1 VDYYIPNNPSTASL
15 YFGEGLYATK
25 VFFASDGTARVG
37 VKKESKV
44 TGTDWCVFD
53 NFKLEYYG
61 NSAESFQAMV
71 KGNAPD
77 FTGGMI
83 TTSLIEDYNGQVE
96 TLAAGATDKESAV
109 AAIDQIK
116 ALVPAIQANAALWAQ
131 WLDALAKAEPFTQ
144 GDYANLQAAAV
155 LGEYFSFDG
164 EEQKAAPTWDDATI
178 QAEIEHIA
186 QMVQDVK
193 DELSHNVKPDT
204 DVTGIYLTNA
214 DFNNGN
220 AGWTDHVTDSRPG
233 IAFRENI
240 CEAYDTNFDM
250 YQEIVNPQVGVYELQ
265 LQGFFRMGRD
275 AASYTS
281 YTNKEQKTTAG
292 VYINDNKTYLKCIFD
307 DGLAIGSDEESA
319 KTGGWMNNEDNFGTG
334 MNYPNDMTSAAY
346 AFGLKDDEGNAKYY
360 VNSAYGLVANPGET
374 MRLGVGGDVR
384 GANWICWDN
393 FKLIYRGFE
402 PSVIKPIL
410 DETVANLDLSK
421 PMGKS
426 VYAEATAAVAAA
438 QSASDGDAMFK
449 ALKDLFAVRNKVE
462 ASVALFQELNLAVE
476 NLGLMMTQYTDNQTA
491 VAEAG
496 EFYEDAQAS
505 ISDHKYEDS
514 DVEALL
520 IKIKELGTKLRL
532 PVGYEEASEQ
542 NPVEVT
548 TVIETPE
555 FSDNEGANSVY
566 GWNAEGYNFGNDDTQ
581 KSALLLEFYNKAFD
595 LNQTIYGLPNGTYE
609 VKVNAFARLDEAK
622 TNPVYLY
629 ANGEQ
634 TEVQDLMTDS
644 GINDMV
650 SASSAFD
657 NGDYVNTVV
666 VSVTDGTLKIGIK
679 KETNEVSTSDWVI
692 MDNWKLFYLGEST
705 SIKGDVN
712 GDGAVNVADISA
724 IIDVMAGTSS
734 IAAADVNG
742 DGAVNVADISAV
754 IDIMA
759 ANARAAKA
767 IEE

>member
-1 VDYYIPNNPSTASL
+1 
-15 YFGEGLYATK
+15 
-25 VFFASDGTARVG
+25 
-37 VKKESKV
+37 
-44 TGTDWCVFD
+44 
-53 NFKLEYYG
+53 
-61 NSAESFQAMV
+61 
-71 KGNAPD
+71 
-77 FTGGMI
+77 
-83 TTSLIEDYNGQVE
+83 
-96 TLAAGATDKESAV
+96 
-109 AAIDQIK
+109 
-116 ALVPAIQANAALWAQ
+116 
-131 WLDALAKAEPFTQ
+131 
-144 GDYANLQAAAV
+144 
-155 LGEYFSFDG
+155 
-164 EEQKAAPTWDDATI
+164 
-178 QAEIEHIA
+178 
-186 QMVQDVK
+186 
-193 DELSHNVKPDT
+193 
-204 DVTGIYLTNA
+204 
-214 DFNNGN
+214 
-220 AGWTDHVTDSRPG
+220 
-233 IAFRENI
+233 
-240 CEAYDTNFDM
+240 
-250 YQEIVNPQVGVYELQ
+250 
-265 LQGFFRMGRD
+265 
-275 AASYTS
+275 
-281 YTNKEQKTTAG
+281 
-292 VYINDNKTYLKCIFD
+292 
-307 DGLAIGSDEESA
+307 
-319 KTGGWMNNEDNFGTG
+319 
-334 MNYPNDMTSAAY
+334 
-346 AFGLKDDEGNAKYY
+346 
-360 VNSAYGLVANPGET
+360 

-705 SIKGDVN
+705 SVKGDVN